1 VLLTA
6 SKVCEYVK
14 ESWLNA
20 SEEQSPPNQRAVM
33 AELRSHRHSIRHSV
47 SHSRCKA
54 VWATWRIRPKDSG
67 ELEIITAARH
77 VGADATT
84 TNRMF

>member
-6 SKVCEYVK
+6 SKVCECVE
-14 ESWLNA
+14 ESWLDA
-20 SEEQSPPNQRAVM
+20 SEGQSPPNQRAVM

-47 SHSRCKA
+47 AHSRCKA
-54 VWATWRIRPKDSG
+54 ACATWRIRPKDSG

-84 TNRMF
+84 TNGMF